1 MKPDFTERLAVMIR
15 LAGIPEPVR
24 EYKFHPV
31 RKWRI
36 DLAWPDLKLAVEVEG
51 GIWVRGRHTR
61 PSGFIADMEKYN
73 NLCLLGWSLL
83 RVTTQQVRNGK
94 ALELIELWI
103 KRNYIYDK

>member
-1 MKPDFTERLAVMIR
+1 MKKDFPAMLAAMVVAAQM
-15 LAGIPEPVR
+15 PEPQK

-36 DLAWPDLKLAVEVEG
+36 DLAWPALKLAVEVEG
-51 GIWVRGRHTR
+51 GIWIRGRHTR

-103 KRNYIYDK
+103 KRNYIYDN